1 MKKNYLILLLFF
13 LGTLVSISQ
22 EIKIKGKVSDNN
34 GNALPGA
41 NVTVKGSKKGVATDF
56 DGNYQIEASKGSTLV
71 FSYLGFVEQ
80 EIKVAS
86 NVLNVV
92 LKAEVDN
99 KLNEVVVTAFG
110 MSKKAKS
117 LAYSS
122 QQISTKD
129 IQTSGQTNIME
140 ALQGMVSGVNIN
152 KASGG
157 AGGGLDILIRGV
169 TSLDAG
175 NSNQPLIVVDGNA
188 LNNDTF
194 VGNVTPSVGSNSP
207 SSAEQASFSS
217 RMGDINQNDIE
228 SINILKGAGATALY
242 GIRGANGVVVITTKK
257 GKNGALKVAYSTSV
271 SFNEVNKYPEL
282 QSRWREGTTASSGA
296 APRLL
301 SPRVLSMNANTASEI
316 SFYPGFTSGFQSFGP
331 LYSTNGPAPNTP
343 AGNTGDDPSI
353 RFRDFYKDF
362 FRTGTTYQNN
372 ISLSGAKDKMNYY
385 FSASSSKEEGIVPN
399 TNYGRKTFKINANY
413 DVTDNFTIGSSVS
426 YTNSGGRRPN
436 SGDKSIMSALSYWSP
451 SIDVN
456 DYIRADGRQK
466 NFTVGT
472 ADNPRYLAE
481 VSNLS
486 DNVDRWIAS
495 VNSTWKINNWI
506 KVTYNGSIDNYSDS
520 RNRFAPPD
528 LDVAT
533 QVKGFVINERI
544 RFTGLNSNLLVTFDK
559 RINDDLNNSLT
570 IGNQVDDTET
580 GYDMIRG
587 EGLNVFNFNNI
598 GNTTNLYQK
607 NTVTKQRVVGVFG
620 DYKLEY
626 KDKLFL
632 SITGRNDW
640 TSTLPKANRSFF
652 YPSVGLSYLF
662 TDLIDKNKST
672 FSYGKLR
679 ASWAKV
685 GKIPSAEKVGRFY
698 YPDANF
704 PFNGNG
710 GFGISST
717 QGDLNLVPET
727 KTSYEFGADLGFF
740 NDRIQLE
747 YTYYQ
752 NNSKNQILPVSVS
765 STSGISTYWV
775 NAGEMKNIGHEVLLK
790 GTIFKGQD
798 FSWKSAISWGAN
810 KGKVLSLPNQ
820 LTNLTF
826 ADSGAAGVVSQVYVG
841 DAPGTFYGY
850 TWTYVDGKRLINAN
864 GLPVVDYSARKKVGN
879 AFPEWVGS
887 ISNTL
892 KYKNFG
898 LSFMFEYKKGG
909 DAYDAGQ
916 RNGIRNGSLAI
927 TDFRNETA
935 TLEGVMSNGSGGYVP
950 NTIPTIIDANY
961 YRNAGAYNTA
971 SEILIQDASWLK
983 LRNISLSYS
992 FPSELISKLK
1002 LDSASF
1008 TFSGSNFLLW
1018 TPFRGFDPEGNQY
1031 SAGSNTYG
1039 FTGLNVPLTQSYSIG
1054 FNVGF

>member
-1 MKKNYLILLLFF
+1 MKKKYLILLLFF
-13 LGTLVSISQ
+13 FGVFLTYSQ
-22 EIKIKGKVSDNN
+22 NATVKGKVSDNN
-34 GNALPGA
+34 GNVLPGT
-41 NVTVKGSKKGVATDF
+41 NISLKGTKSAVSADLE
-56 DGNYQIEASKGSTLV
+56 GNYQIEAPMGGTLI
-71 FSYLGFVEQ
+71 FSYIGFSNR
-80 EIKVAS
+80 EIKVS
-86 NVLNVV
+86 SLTLNVT
-92 LKAEVDN
+92 LKEDSEN
-99 KLNEVVVTAFG
+99 KLDEVVVTAFG
-110 MSKKAKS
+110 MTKKAKS
-117 LAYSS
+117 LAYAS
-122 QQISTKD
+122 QQINTKD
-129 IQTSGQTNIME
+129 IETSGQNNVME
-140 ALQGMVSGVNIN
+140 ALQGMVSGVSIT

-217 RMGDINQNDIE
+217 RLGDINQDDIE

-257 GKNGALKVAYSTSV
+257 GKNGALKVAFSSSV
-271 SFNEVNKYPEL
+271 SFSEVNKYPAL
-282 QSRWREGTTASSGA
+282 QSRWREGTTVTSGGVIT
-296 APRLL
+296 LT
-301 SPRVLSMNANTASEI
+301 PRVLSTNAPTASEI
-316 SFYPGFTSGFQSFGP
+316 SFYPGFSSGFQTYGP
-331 LYSTNGPAPNTP
+331 LYSSA
-343 AGNTGDDPSI
+343 DDPTI
-353 RFRDFYKDF
+353 KFRNFYKDF
-362 FRTGTTYQNN
+362 FNTGSTIQNN
-372 ISLSGAKDKMNYY
+372 ISLSGGKDKMNYY
-385 FSASSSKEEGIVPN
+385 FSASSSKEQGIVPN
-399 TNYGRKTFKINANY
+399 TDYGRKTFKVNANY
-413 DVTDNFTIGSSVS
+413 DLTDNFTIGTSIS
-426 YTNSGGRRPN
+426 YTNSGGKMPN

-456 DYIRADGRQK
+456 DYITAAGRQK
-466 NFTVGT
+466 NFTFGT

-486 DNVDRWIAS
+486 SYVDRWIAS
-495 VNSTWKINNWI
+495 VNSSWKVNSWM
-506 KVTYNGSIDNYSDS
+506 KVAYNGSIDNYSDT

-544 RFTGLNSNLLVTFDK
+544 RFKGLNSTVLVTFDK
-559 RINDDLNNSLT
+559 HLNDDFYTSLT
-570 IGNQVDDTET
+570 VGNQIDDTET

-598 GNTTNLYQK
+598 SNTTNLYQR
-607 NTVTKQRVVGVFG
+607 NTDTKQRVVGVFG

-632 SITGRNDW
+632 SVTGRNDW
-640 TSTLPKANRSFF
+640 TSTLPKQNRSFF

-662 TDLIDKNKST
+662 TDLIDKDKTVIS
-672 FSYGKLR
+672 FGKLR

-685 GKIPSAEKVGRFY
+685 GKIPSPEKVGRFY
-698 YPDANF
+698 YPDGNF

-717 QGDLNLVPET
+717 QGDQNLVPET
-727 KTSYEFGADLGFF
+727 KTSYELGADLGFF
-740 NDRIQLE
+740 HDRLHLE
-747 YTYYQ
+747 YTYYK
-752 NNSKNQILPVSVS
+752 NNSKNQILPVTVAP
-765 STSGISTYWV
+765 TSGISTYWV
-775 NAGEMKNIGHEVLLK
+775 NAGEMSNTGHEILLRGDIVK
-790 GTIFKGQD
+790 SRD
-798 FSWKSAISWGAN
+798 FSWKSTISWSAN
-810 KGKVLSLPNQ
+810 KGKVLSLPSQ
-820 LTNLTF
+820 LINLTF

-850 TWTYVDGKRLINAN
+850 TWTYQDGKRLIGAN
-864 GLPVVDYSARKKVGN
+864 GLPSVDFSARKKIGN
-879 AFPEWVGS
+879 AFPDWVGS
-887 ISNTL
+887 INNL
-892 KYKNFG
+892 IKYKNIS
-898 LSFMFEYKKGG
+898 LSFLLEYKKGG

-927 TDFRNETA
+927 TDFRNET
-935 TLEGVMSNGSGGYVP
+935 TVLDGVMSDGSGGFVP
-950 NTIPTIIDANY
+950 NTTPVLINANY
-961 YRNAGAYNTA
+961 YRNSAAYNTA
-971 SEILIQDASWLK
+971 SENLVQDASWLK
-983 LRNISLSYS
+983 LRSVSLSYN
-992 FPSELISKLK
+992 FPSNLISKLN

-1008 TFSGSNFLLW
+1008 TVSGNNFLLW

-1039 FTGLNVPLTQSYSIG
+1039 FTGLNVPLTQSYSFG